1 VSDTAIAILFAVAA
15 GFAYAL
21 ASVLQQRAA
30 FDQESSLSLKWGLLG
45 RLFRNPVWLFGTAVD
60 VSAYGLEAASLGFG
74 SIIVVQPLLVCGL
87 LWALPLA
94 TLGRPERVTRR
105 EWMPAILLVG
115 GLAVFV
121 SVGSPEGGRTDAS
134 ILAWVLTG
142 VALSVPV
149 ALAIVAARNAPPH
162 RRALLLAFASGCLY
176 GLTAALTKSTV
187 ALLDD
192 GVAQMF
198 THWQPYALLAVGA
211 VALLVNQSA
220 FQAGHL
226 AASLPAMAVTDPVV
240 GCVIGVTLLGE
251 GLGATGPLEI
261 ATTAI
266 AVAVMVASTVSLA
279 RSPLVTHDEDTEPSL
294 APSGLPG
301 SGLPGSGLPG
311 SGLPGSGL

>member
-1 VSDTAIAILFAVAA
+1 MSDLSIAIVLAVAA

-30 FDQESSLSLKWGLLG
+30 FEQDRGLSLKWGLLG
-45 RLFRNPVWLFGTAVD
+45 RLFRNPVWLVGSAVD

-105 EWMPAILLVG
+105 EWIPALLLVA

-134 ILAWVLTG
+134 VLAWVLTG
-142 VALSVPV
+142 VGLAVPIVLAL
-149 ALAIVAARNAPPH
+149 LAARHAPPH
-162 RRALLLAFASGCLY
+162 RRALLLAFASGCVY
-176 GLTAALTKSTV
+176 GMTAALTKSTV
-187 ALLDD
+187 ALLDG
-192 GVAQMF
+192 GVLETF

-211 VALLVNQSA
+211 VGLLLNQSA

-251 GLGATGPLEI
+251 GLGATSPLEI
-261 ATTAI
+261 AATVV
-266 AVAVMVASTVSLA
+266 AVAVMILATVSLA
-279 RSPLVTHDEDTEPSL
+279 RSPLVTHDDAPTPEP
-294 APSGLPG
+294 APA
-301 SGLPGSGLPG
+301 
-311 SGLPGSGL
+311 

>member
-1 VSDTAIAILFAVAA
+1 MSDLSIAIVLAVAA

-30 FDQESSLSLKWGLLG
+30 FEQDRGLSLKWGLLG
-45 RLFRNPVWLFGTAVD
+45 RLFRNPVWLAGSSVD

-105 EWMPAILLVG
+105 EWIPAVLLVA

-134 ILAWVLTG
+134 VLAWVLTG
-142 VALSVPV
+142 VGLAVPIGLALF
-149 ALAIVAARNAPPH
+149 AARHAPPH
-162 RRALLLAFASGCLY
+162 RRALLLAFASGCVY
-176 GLTAALTKSTV
+176 GMTAALTKSTV
-187 ALLDD
+187 ALFDD
-192 GVAQMF
+192 GVLQTF

-211 VALLVNQSA
+211 VGLLLNQSA

-251 GLGATGPLEI
+251 GLGATGALEI
-261 ATTAI
+261 AATVI
-266 AVAVMVASTVSLA
+266 AVAVMVLATVSLA
-279 RSPLVTHDEDTEPSL
+279 RSPLVTHDDAPTPEP
-294 APSGLPG
+294 APA
-301 SGLPGSGLPG
+301 
-311 SGLPGSGL
+311 